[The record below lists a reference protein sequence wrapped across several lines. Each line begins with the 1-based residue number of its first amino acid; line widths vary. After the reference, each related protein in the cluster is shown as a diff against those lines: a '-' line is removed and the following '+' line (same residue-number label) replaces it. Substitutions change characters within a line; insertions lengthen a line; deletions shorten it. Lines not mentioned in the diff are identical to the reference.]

1 MLDLGLIGFA
11 QPWILAAA
19 VALPALWLLLRLT
32 PPAPRRVAFPGLF
45 LLRMDSPEET
55 PARTPLWLLLLRL
68 LIATLLILALA
79 GPLLNPTPRLAGG
92 GPLLLVVDD
101 GWAAAPGWERRLDTM
116 TDLLSQAEREGRD
129 VALLRTAADNQTGQV
144 TLQRLDAGSAL
155 EQVAGWTPRPWPV
168 SRAAAAEALAASG
181 LAEASV
187 FWLSDGVV
195 GDEAGQAEAERLAGQ
210 LEALGQVRLFEDDPG
225 QRAMLLLPPGPA
237 ADALELKAVRVS
249 STPPLP
255 VEVRAIGPAGEVL
268 ARGRLAFAEGA
279 TEAEG
284 RLELPQELRN
294 RIGRLELSP
303 TVSAGDVVLF
313 DERWR
318 RRTVGLYGTHHAAA
332 SQPLLGDLYFIQRAL
347 APFADIREGSVDE
360 MLSGPLSLVVMA
372 DVGRLGDAERQKLEA
387 WIDKGGVVLRF
398 AGPRLAAGGDD
409 FVPVRL
415 RQGDRQL
422 GGAMSW
428 SQPLA
433 LAPFDPAGPFGG
445 LAVSSEATVSRQV
458 LAEPGPELA
467 KSVLASLSD
476 GTPLITGR
484 QIGQGWLILVHTTAN
499 TAWSQ
504 LPLSGLFVDILKRV
518 LALSPGVG
526 GRVDGLL
533 ELNAALDAFGR
544 LGEPQAGHSPIEGAR
559 LGEARPGPATPPGLY
574 GPADVAPGER
584 DEVARVAL
592 NLQGAVRSLLPLD
605 MRRLDAGPERYRRA
619 AEIDLAPWLLLAA
632 TLLMLFDL
640 IVAYAFRGLL
650 PALRSTTRTAA
661 ALAILALLPAAARAD
676 DARIRDLTAE
686 THLAYVATGRPEIDE
701 ISHAGLEGLGAI
713 LIQRTSIDTGEPVA
727 VDPAVDDLA
736 LFPLLYWPVPP
747 DHPDLAPEALDHL
760 RTYLRTGGMILFDT
774 RDAGVLLPG
783 QSGGGPGEQRLA
795 QILAGID
802 LPPLVPMPEDHVLT
816 RSFYL
821 LQDFP
826 GRFAGQPVWVEQ
838 ASNGVNDGVAG
849 VIIGANDWAGAWA
862 IDAGGASMLPVD
874 PGGETQ
880 REMAR
885 RFGVNVAMYALTG
898 NYKTDQVHVPAL
910 LERLGQ

>member
-1 MLDLGLIGFA
+1 MLDLGLIGFV

-32 PPAPRRVAFPGLF
+32 PPAPRRVPFPGLF
-45 LLRMDSPEET
+45 LLRLDAPEET
-55 PARTPLWLLLLRL
+55 PVRTPLWLLLLRV
-68 LIATLLILALA
+68 LIASLLILALA
-79 GPLLNPTPRLAGG
+79 GPLLNPTPRLSGG
-92 GPLLLVVDD
+92 GPVLLVVDD
-101 GWAAAPGWERRLDTM
+101 GWAAAPGWERRQRML
-116 TDLLSQAEREGRD
+116 TDLLSQAGREGREI
-129 VALLRTAADNQTGQV
+129 ALLRTAPPAQGGGV
-144 TLQRLDAGSAL
+144 ALERLDAASAL
-155 EQVAGWTPRPWPV
+155 EQVAGWEPKPWPV
-168 SRAAAAEALAASG
+168 SRAEAAEVLEKSG

-187 FWLSDGVV
+187 FWLSDGIAA
-195 GDEAGQAEAERLAGQ
+195 DAAGAAEADRLAGL
-210 LEALGQVRLFEDDPG
+210 LERLGPVRLFADEAAEKPT
-225 QRAMLLLPPGPA
+225 LLLPPESTAGP
-237 ADALELKAVRVS
+237 LELRVLRADGAG
-249 STPPLP
+249 PRP
-255 VEVRAIGPAGEVL
+255 VDVRAVGPGGEIL
-268 ARGRLAFAEGA
+268 ARSRLQFEDGSAEAKGS
-279 TEAEG
+279 
-284 RLELPQELRN
+284 LELPQELRN
-294 RIGRLELSP
+294 RIGRLEVTP
-303 TVSAGDVVLF
+303 AASAGSVVLF

-318 RRTVGLYGTHHAAA
+318 RRTVGLYGTHHGAA

-347 APFADIREGSVDE
+347 APFAEIREGSVE
-360 MLSGPLSLVVMA
+360 EVLSGPLSLVVMG
-372 DVGRLGDAERQKLEA
+372 DVGRLGDGERQQLEA
-387 WIDKGGVVLRF
+387 WMDKGGVVLRF

-409 FVPVRL
+409 FVPVKLRL
-415 RQGDRQL
+415 GDRQL

-428 SQPLA
+428 SEPLA
-433 LAPFDPAGPFGG
+433 LAPFDPTGPFGG
-445 LAVSSEATVSRQV
+445 LAVTPEATVNRQV
-458 LAEPGPELA
+458 LAEPGPDLSRA
-467 KSVLASLSD
+467 VLASLSD

-484 QIGQGWLILVHTTAN
+484 RVGNGWLILVHTTAN

-526 GRVDGLL
+526 GRIDGLL
-533 ELNAALDAFGR
+533 ELDAALDAFGR
-544 LGEPQAGHSPIEGAR
+544 LGEPQSGHTPIEGGR
-559 LGEARPGPATPPGLY
+559 LAGARPGPETPPGLY
-574 GPADVAPGER
+574 GPSDVSPEER

-592 NLQGAVRSLLPLD
+592 NLQNAVHSLVPLNFTA
-605 MRRLDAGPERYRRA
+605 LAASPEPYRRA

-632 TLLMLFDL
+632 TLLILVDL
-640 IVAYAFRGLL
+640 LVAYAFRGLL
-650 PALRSTTRTAA
+650 PALRNTAA
-661 ALAILALLPAAARAD
+661 AVALLALLPAGARAD
-676 DARIRDLTAE
+676 DALIRDLTAD
-686 THLAYVATGRPEIDE
+686 TRLAYVTTGRPEIDE
-701 ISHAGLEGLGAI
+701 ISHAGLVGLGAI
-713 LIQRTSIDTGEPVA
+713 LMQRTSIDTGEPVA

-838 ASNGVNDGVAG
+838 ASNGINDGVAG

-862 IDAGGASMLPVD
+862 VDDRGASMLPVD
-874 PGGETQ
+874 PGGEEQ